1 MLETLGRLIA
11 LVFITASLFFGMGL
25 GLGLSHI
32 VFEKLR
38 DWLE

>member
-11 LVFITASLFFGMGL
+11 LVVVSIVFLFGAGL